1 MASDLDTLIDMG
13 FERARAELA
22 VKKSG
27 GRKWPLVSSISGD
40 SSHYTHVFTY
50 KFTTVQGALQWL
62 EDNQDKSLEEIQ
74 AAAPD
79 DDDEEEDETKAKI
92 AELESGQSAKS
103 LICNECGKRFRSHDL
118 ASYHATKTYEF
129 TLSTLLSLR

>member
-1 MASDLDTLIDMG
+1 MFPAFPATHLI
-13 FERARAELA
+13 L
-22 VKKSG
+22 
-27 GRKWPLVSSISGD
+27 
-40 SSHYTHVFTY
+40 VFTY

-79 DDDEEEDETKAKI
+79 DDEEEDETRAKI

-103 LICNECGKRFRSHDL
+103 LICNECGKRFRNHDL
-118 ASYHATKTYEF
+118 ASYHATKTYEPSPLMF
-129 TLSTLLSLR
+129 ISFSPYVLTWK

>member
-1 MASDLDTLIDMG
+1 MASCFQHLRRL
-13 FERARAELA
+13 
-22 VKKSG
+22 
-27 GRKWPLVSSISGD
+27 SSL
-40 SSHYTHVFTY
+40 HVFTY

-74 AAAPD
+74 AAVPD

-103 LICNECGKRFRSHDL
+103 LICNECGKRFRNPDL

-129 TLSTLLSLR
+129 TLLILLSLGHLC